1 MGEEHRLHIRRNA
14 LPGAAAARHKT
25 ADETAALDI
34 LHVRGG
40 EVLHTLAE
48 HAALRQHPEG
58 DRARE
63 LHFPQRVQPG
73 DVRRRVGLGI
83 AERLRFP
90 ERVAVGKTAALHG
103 VEHVVRCAVQNA
115 GNGLNV
121 VGLRRERE
129 IVEKRH
135 AAAARRAEEKR
146 RALFPRERRKLQ
158 TVRRDHRLVRGD
170 EVLPG
175 LKRAHTIGICRV
187 EPAKRFHYGVDRR
200 IAENERGVAHHEALD
215 RLSGAHEHRTCLH
228 AGGVR
233 QHRINARAD
242 RTVSQNRN
250 FHGIAFF
257 L

>member
-1 MGEEHRLHIRRNA
+1 M
-14 LPGAAAARHKT
+14 
-25 ADETAALDI
+25 
-34 LHVRGG
+34 
-40 EVLHTLAE
+40 
-48 HAALRQHPEG
+48 
-58 DRARE
+58 
-63 LHFPQRVQPG
+63 
-73 DVRRRVGLGI
+73 
-83 AERLRFP
+83 
-90 ERVAVGKTAALHG
+90 
-103 VEHVVRCAVQNA
+103 
-115 GNGLNV
+115 
-121 VGLRRERE
+121 
-129 IVEKRH
+129 EKRH

-175 LKRAHTIGICRV
+175 LKRAHTVGICRV

-215 RLSGAHEHRTCLH
+215 RLSGAHEHRPCLH

-233 QHRINARAD
+233 QHRINACAD

-257 L
+257 LWLVKCP

>member
-1 MGEEHRLHIRRNA
+1 MEEHRLHIRRNA
-14 LPGAAAARHKT
+14 LPGAAAARQKT

-40 EVLHTLAE
+40 EVLHALAE

-115 GNGLNV
+115 GNGLNA

-158 TVRRDHRLVRGD
+158 TVRRDHRLVCGD

-175 LKRAHTIGICRV
+175 LKRAHTIGICRSSPPSV
-187 EPAKRFHYGVDRR
+187 STTASTVGSPKMSAASLTMKLSTAFPGRTSTGPA
-200 IAENERGVAHHEALD
+200 
-215 RLSGAHEHRTCLH
+215 SMPGASDS
-228 AGGVR
+228 
-233 QHRINARAD
+233 IK
-242 RTVSQNRN
+242 
-250 FHGIAFF
+250 
-257 L
+257 